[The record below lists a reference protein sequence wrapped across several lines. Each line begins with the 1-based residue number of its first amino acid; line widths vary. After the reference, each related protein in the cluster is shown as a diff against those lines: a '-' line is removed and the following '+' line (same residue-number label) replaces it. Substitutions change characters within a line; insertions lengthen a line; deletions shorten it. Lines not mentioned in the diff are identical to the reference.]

1 MNFQLC
7 VEKSWNFQNYLRNF
21 ATFSRH
27 RFGLVRLVDIPVL
40 IQEDRSTLDRNS
52 LAARRPWQQAACNY
66 SEYMSSEKL
75 RPLENRRKFSSVR
88 SERGSSNK
96 TKRSSGPHRFGQPTT
111 DASESCFRVH
121 NSLLPKR
128 EMKLD
133 MLSVS
138 HRQAN
143 FLRASRFHV
152 IGYKCSEE
160 RIAVRTKTRCHDT
173 AYSTLEAGQNSV
185 YMPWLN

>member
-21 ATFSRH
+21 AKFSRH

-40 IQEDRSTLDRNS
+40 IQEGRSTLDRNS

-133 MLSVS
+133 MLKCKPP
-138 HRQAN
+138 ATN
-143 FLRASRFHV
+143 FLRASRFHL

-160 RIAVRTKTRCHDT
+160 RIAVRTKTRYYDT

>member
-21 ATFSRH
+21 AKFSRH

-40 IQEDRSTLDRNS
+40 IQEGRSTLDRNS

-133 MLSVS
+133 MLGVS
-138 HRQAN
+138 HRQPT
-143 FLRASRFHV
+143 FYELHDFTWS
-152 IGYKCSEE
+152 GTS
-160 RIAVRTKTRCHDT
+160 VRKSGLPSGQKHDAT
-173 AYSTLEAGQNSV
+173 TQ
-185 YMPWLN
+185 PTQH